1 MSKELGSD
9 ARSVFSFF
17 RRFGENPPEGG
28 YSWFVRNYD
37 VTKPGGELGVY
48 TPEYLALYFQP
59 SITSNNLLV
68 RPEIRDHIRN
78 YLAAVEEARRFA
90 YKNTLSREIDAFTK
104 RVLDLIFVYRV
115 SNVNV
120 TQQTLEFGLNIV
132 SGNDKKMLGSEI
144 KSLINNKILFQS
156 PSGEYEFRRSNMAD
170 LDTFDQWDQ
179 ARHSKPAIEPV

>member
-1 MSKELGSD
+1 MTTYCLTKMSKELGSD

-37 VTKPGGELGVY
+37 VTKPGGELEIY
-48 TPEYLALYFQP
+48 TPEYLATYFKP
-59 SITSNNLLV
+59 SFTDTTTMA
-68 RPEIRDHIRN
+68 RPDIRDHIRN

-90 YKNTLSREIDAFTK
+90 YKYTLSREIDAFTK

-120 TQQTLEFGLNIV
+120 TQQT
-132 SGNDKKMLGSEI
+132 
-144 KSLINNKILFQS
+144 
-156 PSGEYEFRRSNMAD
+156 
-170 LDTFDQWDQ
+170 
-179 ARHSKPAIEPV
+179 